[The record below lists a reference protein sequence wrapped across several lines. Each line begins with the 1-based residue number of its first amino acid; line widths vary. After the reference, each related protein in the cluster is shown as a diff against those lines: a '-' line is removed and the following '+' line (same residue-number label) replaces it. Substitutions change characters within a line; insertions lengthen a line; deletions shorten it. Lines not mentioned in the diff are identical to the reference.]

1 MDTAIHGGNLAVSGS
16 MQERHGATGRTR
28 QAAFA
33 AVGFVSLLLA
43 VLLGWLSLQG
53 EGGCSGDNDA
63 AALRH
68 ERETLLAR
76 QLERYEGRTMTDK
89 DAANMTKVLMTV
101 AERAAAMLPGD
112 NGLGEKNSPPMVEI
126 GAERD
131 ADEGSEVILGGTAN
145 A

>member
-76 QLERYEGRTMTDK
+76 QLEQQYAAVRLCTME
-89 DAANMTKVLMTV
+89 DAEAYVRN
-101 AERAAAMLPGD
+101 R
-112 NGLGEKNSPPMVEI
+112 
-126 GAERD
+126 
-131 ADEGSEVILGGTAN
+131 
-145 A
+145 

>member
-1 MDTAIHGGNLAVSGS
+1 MGLGVYASQGS
-16 MQERHGATGRTR
+16 YDHQLDPDEEKM
-28 QAAFA
+28 
-33 AVGFVSLLLA
+33 
-43 VLLGWLSLQG
+43 
-53 EGGCSGDNDA
+53 
-63 AALRH
+63 
-68 ERETLLAR
+68 LAR

-131 ADEGSEVILGGTAN
+131 ADESNEVILDGTAN